1 MPTYIYGCPH
11 CQRRIEHVMSVKA
24 LPGAS
29 FLCGV
34 CDVGMELVIGAPLL
48 VKAAPNV
55 AYDSPIDG
63 RHITSWD
70 MRREDLKRH
79 GCREYDPEMKT
90 DHANRIKESEKAL
103 DATIEAHVE
112 EAIEKMPTAKRG
124 KLYSELTDQGVQAEV
139 IRTTPDA

>member
-1 MPTYIYGCPH
+1 MSCLNTYTGEPNN
-11 CQRRIEHVMSVKA
+11 CQFCDELAERIISV
-24 LPGAS
+24 
-29 FLCGV
+29 
-34 CDVGMELVIGAPLL
+34 PLF

-55 AYDSPIDG
+55 CYDSPIDG
-63 RHITSWD
+63 KPITSWD
-70 MRREDLKRH
+70 MRREDLKRN

-90 DHANRIKESEKAL
+90 DYANRIKESEAQL

-124 KLYSELTDQGVQAEV
+124 KLYSELTEQGVQADV